1 MASNIEKSLIEVL
14 TQHQAYLYRT
24 SSYTV
29 NELLKIFNDESA
41 LMLAKL
47 RDLLDE
53 LNDSE
58 KVALAGGQYT
68 TTNLKEIRNLISEWF
83 TAINTSLPEAFAVSA
98 TALAIYEA
106 NYTAMLYGGKIKQ
119 PNGYK
124 LYKAAKKV
132 PLVGGAL
139 VDDLLTKLAESARQK
154 VEYAIRDGISS
165 GKTNQEIVQRIRGTK
180 RLNFEDGLLSTSKSD
195 IDRTVRTVRSHVA
208 NQAYLNSF
216 SQIGFEYVRLV
227 ATLDGRTSKL
237 CASLD
242 GSVWEIN
249 DPAKRIP
256 PLHPNCRSILVPVE
270 KDGKLVGE
278 RPFVMDERKVK
289 DIPKDERS
297 QLIGQLDANTTFK
310 EFFKKT
316 DDFFQKEW
324 LGPKRYKLYK
334 DGKFD
339 FEKFFDPEGRLYTL
353 DQLRKLDER
362 IFNELEIQTREFK

>member
-14 TQHQAYLYRT
+14 TQHQAYLYRA
-24 SSYTV
+24 SSQSV
-29 NELLKIFNDESA
+29 NELLTIFNDESA
-41 LMLAKL
+41 VMLAKL

-58 KVALAGGQYT
+58 KVALAAGLYT
-68 TTNLKEIRNLISEWF
+68 TANLKEIRDVISGWH
-83 TAINTSLPEAFAVSA
+83 TSLTSSLPEAFAVSA
-98 TALAIYEA
+98 TAIAVYEA
-106 NYTAMLYGGKIKQ
+106 NYTAKLYGGKIKK
-119 PNGYK
+119 PNGEK
-124 LYKAAKKV
+124 LFINAKKA

-139 VDDLLTKLAESARQK
+139 VDDLLSKIAESARQK

-165 GKTNQEIVQRIRGTK
+165 GKTNQEIVQRIRGSK
-180 RLNFEDGLLSTSKSD
+180 RLNYEDGLLTSTKSD

-208 NQAYLNSF
+208 NQTYLDTF
-216 SQIGFEYVRLV
+216 KQLGFEYVKLV

-242 GSVWEIN
+242 GTVWEIN
-249 DPAKRIP
+249 DPAKRVP

-270 KDGKLVGE
+270 KDGQLVGE
-278 RPFVMDERKVK
+278 RPFVMDERRVK

-297 QLIGQLDANTTFK
+297 QLIGQLDANTTFS

-324 LGPKRYKLYK
+324 LGPRRFKLYK
-334 DGKFD
+334 EGKFD
-339 FEKFFDPEGRLYTL
+339 FDKFFDPEGRLYTL
-353 DQLRKLDER
+353 DQLRKLDEQT
-362 IFNELEIQTREFK
+362 FKELGIQTREIK

>member
-1 MASNIEKSLIEVL
+1 MTSKDKTLIEVL

-24 SSYTV
+24 SSQSV
-29 NELLKIFNDESA
+29 NELLTIFNAESA

-53 LNDSE
+53 LKDSE
-58 KVALAGGQYT
+58 KVALASGQYT
-68 TTNLKEIRNLISEWF
+68 TSNLKEIRDLISQWF

-98 TALAIYEA
+98 TALAVYEA
-106 NYTAMLYGGKIKQ
+106 NYTAKLYGGKIKQ
-119 PNGYK
+119 PNGDK

-139 VDDLLTKLAESARQK
+139 VDDLLIKLAESARQK

-165 GKTNQEIVQRIRGTK
+165 GKTNQQIVQRIGGTK
-180 RLNFEDGLLSTSKSD
+180 RLNYEDGILTSSKSD
-195 IDRTVRTVRSHVA
+195 IDRTVRTVRSHIA
-208 NQAYLNSF
+208 NQAYLSSF
-216 SQIGFEYVRLV
+216 NQIGFEYVKLV

-242 GSVWEIN
+242 GTVWKID
-249 DPAKRIP
+249 DPAKRVP
-256 PLHPNCRSILVPVE
+256 PLHPHCRSILVPVE
-270 KDGKLVGE
+270 KDGLLVGE

-334 DGKFD
+334 EGKFD
-339 FEKFFDPEGRLYTL
+339 FDKFFDPEGRMYTL
-353 DQLRKLDER
+353 K
-362 IFNELEIQTREFK
+362 ELEVFDNKLLKSQKS

>member
-1 MASNIEKSLIEVL
+1 MASDTEKSLIEVL
-14 TQHQAYLYRT
+14 TQHQAYLYRA
-24 SSYTV
+24 SSQSV
-29 NELLKIFNDESA
+29 NELLTIFNSESA
-41 LMLAKL
+41 IMLAEL

-58 KVALAGGQYT
+58 KLALAGGQYT
-68 TTNLKEIRNLISEWF
+68 TTNLKEIRDLISQWF
-83 TAINTSLPEAFAVSA
+83 TAINTSLPQAFAVSA
-98 TALAIYEA
+98 TALAVYEA
-106 NYTAMLYGGKIKQ
+106 NYMAKLYGSKIKK
-119 PNGYK
+119 PNGEK
-124 LYKAAKKV
+124 LFTAAKKI

-139 VDDLLTKLAESARQK
+139 VDELLFKIAESARLK

-180 RLNFEDGLLSTSKSD
+180 RLNYEDSILTSTKSD

-208 NQAYLNSF
+208 NQAYLDSF
-216 SQIGFEYVRLV
+216 NRIGFEYVKLV

-249 DPAKRIP
+249 DPAKRVP

-270 KDGKLVGE
+270 KDGRLVGE
-278 RPFVMDERKVK
+278 RPFVMDERRVK
-289 DIPKDERS
+289 DIPKDERD
-297 QLIGQLDANTTFK
+297 QLIGQLDANITFK

-324 LGPKRYKLYK
+324 LGPKRFKLYK
-334 DGKFD
+334 EGKFD
-339 FEKFFDPEGRLYTL
+339 FDKFFDPDARLYTL
-353 DQLRKLDER
+353 DELRKLDDQ
-362 IFNELEIQTREFK
+362 IFKELGI

>member
-1 MASNIEKSLIEVL
+1 MASEDKSLLEVL
-14 TQHQAYLYRT
+14 TQHQAYLFRA
-24 SSYTV
+24 SSQSV
-29 NELLKIFNDESA
+29 NELLTIFKDESA

-58 KVALAGGQYT
+58 KAALAAGLYT
-68 TTNLKEIRNLISEWF
+68 TANLKEIRDLISGWH
-83 TAINTSLPEAFAVSA
+83 TSLTSSLPEAFAVSA
-98 TALAIYEA
+98 AAMAVYEA
-106 NYTAMLYGGKIKQ
+106 NYTAKLYGGKIKK
-119 PNGYK
+119 PNGEK
-124 LYKAAKKV
+124 LYTAAKKV

-139 VDDLLTKLAESARQK
+139 VDDLLSKIAESARQK

-165 GKTNQEIVQRIRGTK
+165 GKTNPEIVQRIRGTK
-180 RLNFEDGLLSTSKSD
+180 RLNFEDGLLTSSKAD

-208 NQAYLNSF
+208 NQAYLDTFNK
-216 SQIGFEYVRLV
+216 IGFEYVRFV
-227 ATLDGRTSKL
+227 SVLDGRTSKL

-242 GSVWEIN
+242 GAVWEIN
-249 DPAKRIP
+249 DPAKRVP

-278 RPFVMDERKVK
+278 RPFVMDEQRVK
-289 DIPKDERS
+289 DIPKEERS

-324 LGPKRYKLYK
+324 LGTKRYKLYK
-334 DGKFD
+334 EGKFD
-339 FEKFFDPEGRLYTL
+339 FDKFFDPEGRLYNLDELREL
-353 DQLRKLDER
+353 DQQV
-362 IFNELEIQTREFK
+362 FNNR

>member
-1 MASNIEKSLIEVL
+1 MASEDKSLLEVL
-14 TQHQAYLYRT
+14 TQHQAYLFRA
-24 SSYTV
+24 SSQSV
-29 NELLKIFNDESA
+29 NELLTIFNDESA

-58 KVALAGGQYT
+58 KVALASGQYT
-68 TTNLKEIRNLISEWF
+68 TANLKEIRDLISQWF
-83 TAINTSLPEAFAVSA
+83 LGLNTSLPEAFAISA
-98 TALAIYEA
+98 TALAVYEA
-106 NYTAMLYGGKIKQ
+106 NYMAKLYGGKIKM
-119 PNGYK
+119 PNGEK
-124 LYKAAKKV
+124 LYTAAKKV

-139 VDDLLTKLAESARQK
+139 VDDLLSKIAESARQK

-180 RLNFEDGLLSTSKSD
+180 RLNFEDGLLTSSKAD

-208 NQAYLNSF
+208 NQAYLDTFNK
-216 SQIGFEYVRLV
+216 IGFEYVRFV
-227 ATLDGRTSKL
+227 SVLDGRTSKL

-242 GSVWEIN
+242 GAVWEIN
-249 DPAKRIP
+249 DPAKRVP

-278 RPFVMDERKVK
+278 RPFVMDERRVK

-297 QLIGQLDANTTFK
+297 QLIGQLDANTTFR
-310 EFFKKT
+310 EFFEKT

-334 DGKFD
+334 EGKFD
-339 FEKFFDPEGRLYTL
+339 LDKFFDPEGRLYTL
-353 DQLRKLDER
+353 DQLRKLDDQT
-362 IFNELEIQTREFK
+362 FKELGL

>member
-1 MASNIEKSLIEVL
+1 MASEDKSLLEVL
-14 TQHQAYLYRT
+14 TQHQAYLFRA
-24 SSYTV
+24 SSQSV
-29 NELLKIFNDESA
+29 NELLTIFKDESA

-58 KVALAGGQYT
+58 KAALAAGLYT
-68 TTNLKEIRNLISEWF
+68 TANLKEIRDLISSWH
-83 TAINTSLPEAFAVSA
+83 TSLTSSLPEAFAVSA
-98 TALAIYEA
+98 AAMAVYEA
-106 NYTAMLYGGKIKQ
+106 NYTAKLYGGKIKK
-119 PNGYK
+119 PNGEK
-124 LYKAAKKV
+124 LFTAAKKV

-139 VDDLLTKLAESARQK
+139 VDDLLSKIAESARQK

-165 GKTNQEIVQRIRGTK
+165 GKTNHEIVQRIRGTK
-180 RLNFEDGLLSTSKSD
+180 RLNFEDGLLTSSKSD

-216 SQIGFEYVRLV
+216 NQIGFEYVRLV

-249 DPAKRIP
+249 DPAKLVP

-270 KDGKLVGE
+270 KDGLLVGE
-278 RPFVMDERKVK
+278 RPFVMDERRVK

-324 LGPKRYKLYK
+324 LGTKRYKLYK
-334 DGKFD
+334 EGKFEFD
-339 FEKFFDPEGRLYTL
+339 KFFDPEGRLYNLDELREL
-353 DQLRKLDER
+353 DQQV
-362 IFNELEIQTREFK
+362 FNNR